1 MATGNY
7 GTIRPADVSPE
18 DVQIVMVYT
27 ESRDD
32 TQNFTLTTLNSQD
45 VLRPYFNN
53 SNTGGSSVEILG
65 GLYNLKLPA
74 DQFTKLG
81 IYTLMIRPA
90 EIRTIITDCGV
101 LSSLPNVLA
110 RHQKSR

>member
-53 SNTGGSSVEILG
+53 SNIQNFFLNF
-65 GLYNLKLPA
+65 LFNY
-74 DQFTKLG
+74 
-81 IYTLMIRPA
+81 
-90 EIRTIITDCGV
+90 
-101 LSSLPNVLA
+101 
-110 RHQKSR
+110 

>member
-45 VLRPYFNN
+45 VLRPYFFHRCR
-53 SNTGGSSVEILG
+53 L
-65 GLYNLKLPA
+65 
-74 DQFTKLG
+74 
-81 IYTLMIRPA
+81 
-90 EIRTIITDCGV
+90 
-101 LSSLPNVLA
+101 
-110 RHQKSR
+110 